1 MEKQDF
7 YTEIKAL
14 HEKIVQD
21 IVNMML
27 EHGVDEVDLA
37 GSSADHAYIIGVPDF
52 DWDVDYMEAEVLKVY
67 LENGKLVLD
76 VNWDIDSE
84 VLAAQNENGDIGAAY
99 TDIKAT
105 DDEKIKP
112 CAGIEIVYESVYQV
126 LELNK

>member
-1 MEKQDF
+1 MNYRDF
-7 YTEIKAL
+7 NREIKAL
-14 HEKIVQD
+14 HERIVQE

-52 DWDVDYMEAEVLKVY
+52 DWDDYISAEVLKVY
-67 LENGKLVLD
+67 VENGKLVLD

-84 VLAAQNENGDIGAAY
+84 VLAAQNENGDIGDAY

-105 DDEKIKP
+105 DYEKIKP
-112 CAGIEIVYESVYQV
+112 CAGIDMVYDSVYQV

>member
-105 DDEKIKP
+105 DYEKIKP